1 VTAPVPVPGPVAWR
15 LHPDDAARAAAGGKH
30 CEARRCP
37 NPTAV
42 VTWRYW
48 RSAAAGRV
56 LVAEHE
62 VCDEHG
68 QEFAARH
75 HIEIEPPPP
84 EPSRHSSPAENA
96 EGTR

>member
-1 VTAPVPVPGPVAWR
+1 VAWR
-15 LHPDDAARAAAGGKH
+15 LHPDDAARAAAEGKH
-30 CEARRCP
+30 CEARRCR
-37 NPTAV
+37 NATAV

-48 RSAAAGRV
+48 RPAEAARV
-56 LVAEHE
+56 LLSEHE

-75 HIEIEPPPP
+75 HIEIEPPAP
-84 EPSRHSSPAENA
+84 EPSRHSRRAGND